1 MILMMLFRGKG
12 LLTRVLYA
20 SFFISIVATAS
31 PVLNKTIQSPF
42 QSPSGLPIVTLLP
55 TPSEESIH
63 VEYPAVYEVG
73 GQQVMH
79 YSAYGDDRRWRIKSA
94 TREND
99 GWTCQGNLFNER
111 LLAFTGNYAFPFVD
125 RLSDKEAFKYALYFS
140 AGKTPGAQYT
150 SLWRS
155 FSRDGVTWQLPS
167 KLLDDRVILDP
178 VITKRGGRKVAIYT
192 SKEGGGGISSEWRTY
207 REGDQ

>member
-99 GWTCQGNLFNER
+99 GWTRQGNLFNER

-155 FSRDGVTWQLPS
+155 F
-167 KLLDDRVILDP
+167 
-178 VITKRGGRKVAIYT
+178 
-192 SKEGGGGISSEWRTY
+192 
-207 REGDQ
+207 RESLHK